1 LTGFSHSL
9 DPERTSISASPDLVF
24 HLASESVEPMGH
36 FGVASR
42 NRFKDRSGMDQGD
55 MDWWRRGIF
64 YQIYPRSFQDSNGDG
79 IGDINGVIARLP
91 YLKSLSIDAVW
102 LSPIFPSPMADFGY
116 DISDYTGIDPLF
128 GTMADFDALTVAVH
142 ESGLKI
148 ILDLVPNHTS
158 DQHPWFTEARRARDN
173 PRRDWYIWRDP
184 KPDGRPP
191 NNWLSEFGGSAWQY
205 DEATG
210 QYYYHAFLAAQPDLN
225 WRNSAVRE
233 AIYDVMR
240 FWLRKGVDGFR
251 VDVIWHLIKDARF
264 RDNPPNPNYLKGRP
278 PHERILTQF
287 STDQPEVH
295 EVIAEMRR
303 VTDEFDNRVLIGE
316 VYLPLQRLVA
326 YYGNDLAGAQM
337 PFNFALLSTL
347 WSARPIEKII
357 ADYER
362 ALPPGAWP
370 NWVLGNHDRPRVA
383 SRVGSE
389 QARVAAMLL
398 LTLRG
403 TPTLYYGDEIGMRQV
418 AIAPEQ
424 VRDPFEKNVPGIG
437 IGRDGCRTP
446 MQWDAAPHAG
456 FSTANTWL
464 PLAADYDHENV
475 VNLEADAAS
484 ILSLYKALIA
494 LRKKLPQ
501 LVTGSYEPVA
511 AQGDL
516 LLYRR
521 AGEGGTIVV
530 ALNLGAEPVSISS
543 SSIGFRSEIL
553 LSTFMDRHGERIE
566 GALDLRANEGAILG
580 PPAHAG

>member
-1 LTGFSHSL
+1 
-9 DPERTSISASPDLVF
+9 
-24 HLASESVEPMGH
+24 
-36 FGVASR
+36 
-42 NRFKDRSGMDQGD
+42 MDQGD
-55 MDWWRRGIF
+55 TGWWRHGIF
-64 YQIYPRSFQDSNGDG
+64 YQIYPRSFQDSDGDG
-79 IGDINGVIARLP
+79 VGDINGVIARLP
-91 YLKSLSIDAVW
+91 YLKSLGIDAVW

-128 GTMADFDALTVAVH
+128 GTMADFDALAAAVH

-158 DQHPWFTEARRARDN
+158 DQHPWFIEARSTRDN
-173 PRRDWYIWRDP
+173 TKRDWYIWRDP
-184 KPDGRPP
+184 ASDGGPP

-225 WRNSAVRE
+225 WRNPEVRQ

-240 FWLRKGVDGFR
+240 FWLNKGVDGFR
-251 VDVIWHLIKDARF
+251 VDVIWHLIKDSEF
-264 RDNPPNPNYLKGRP
+264 RDNPSNPHFVEGRP
-278 PHERILTQF
+278 PHEKILTQY

-303 VTDEFDNRVLIGE
+303 VTDEFEGRVLIGE
-316 VYLPLQRLVA
+316 IYLPLQRLVA

-347 WSARPIEKII
+347 WSARAIERII
-357 ADYER
+357 AEYEH

-370 NWVLGNHDRPRVA
+370 NWVLGNHDRPRIA
-383 SRVGSE
+383 SRVGRE

-403 TPTLYYGDEIGMRQV
+403 TPTLYYGDEIGMHQV
-418 AIAPEQ
+418 AIAAEQ

-437 IGRDGCRTP
+437 VGRDGCRTP
-446 MQWDAAPHAG
+446 MQWDATPHAG
-456 FSTANTWL
+456 FSTARPWL
-464 PLAADYDHENV
+464 PLPDDYVHENV
-475 VNLEADAAS
+475 VNLESDAGS
-484 ILSLYKALIA
+484 ILNLYKALIA
-494 LRKKLPQ
+494 LRKDLPQ

-511 AQGDL
+511 AQGDI

-521 AGEGGTIVV
+521 AGEGGAIVV
-530 ALNLGAEPVSISS
+530 ALNLGSEPVSISS
-543 SSIGFRSEIL
+543 SSIGFGREIL
-553 LSTFMDRHGERIE
+553 LSTALDRQGEPVE
-566 GALDLRANEGAILG
+566 GALDLRADEGVILG